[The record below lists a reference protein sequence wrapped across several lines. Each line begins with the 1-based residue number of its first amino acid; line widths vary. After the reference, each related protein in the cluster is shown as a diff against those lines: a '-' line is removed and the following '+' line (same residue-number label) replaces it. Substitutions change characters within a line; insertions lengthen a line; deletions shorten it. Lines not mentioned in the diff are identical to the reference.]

1 MTTAPVKPDCD
12 YWVHKCMPT
21 FFRCA
26 RYNMCQICELTNVI
40 AHANALLHFESFIL
54 EHLYVTNLLHRFS
67 VNVCSEGTREEN
79 KELPGFSP
87 FGCIMASLNR
97 NFIGCNWGLV
107 YGNIAA
113 IDKTGIPGGRTRA
126 VVSWKEPR
134 VRNRRKQVFTG
145 SCEGCCKCHLA
156 LCVLIELCV
165 KAEVPLAQDEQTRRR
180 GDWTVKIKHECLVL
194 FMHVTYV

>member
-1 MTTAPVKPDCD
+1 M
-12 YWVHKCMPT
+12 W
-21 FFRCA
+21 
-26 RYNMCQICELTNVI
+26 
-40 AHANALLHFESFIL
+40 LHLQMHFYMFECFQL
-54 EHLYVTNLLHRFS
+54 KRLYVTNLLHRFS

-180 GDWTVKIKHECLVL
+180 GDWTVKIKQ
-194 FMHVTYV
+194 YV